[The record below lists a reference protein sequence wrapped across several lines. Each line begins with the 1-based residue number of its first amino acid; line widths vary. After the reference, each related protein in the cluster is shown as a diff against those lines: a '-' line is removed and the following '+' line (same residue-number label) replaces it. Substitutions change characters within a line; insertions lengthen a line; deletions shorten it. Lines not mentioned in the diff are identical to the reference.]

1 VMGPC
6 TAMGAAAAHA
16 LDRAGTA
23 SVHEVDLER
32 LHQRLAANLD
42 TAP

>member
-1 VMGPC
+1 MPGRQFFCLPLWS
-6 TAMGAAAAHA
+6 
-16 LDRAGTA
+16 LDLAGTA